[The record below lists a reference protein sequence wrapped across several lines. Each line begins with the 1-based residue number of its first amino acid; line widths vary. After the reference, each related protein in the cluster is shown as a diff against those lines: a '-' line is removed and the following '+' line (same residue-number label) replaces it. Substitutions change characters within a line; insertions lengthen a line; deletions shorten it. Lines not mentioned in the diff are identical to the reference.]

1 MIEVSGLTK
10 FYGDKLGINDVSFS
24 IKKGETV
31 GLLGPNG
38 AGKTTIMKMVA
49 GHMLPTSGTITID
62 GVDVIDD
69 PRLALKQL
77 GFMPEIPPLYTEMD
91 VYGYLSFVAEIKGIE
106 KKERAT
112 QINEIMELVAISHVK
127 NRLIKNLSKG
137 YRQRVGLAHALVGFP
152 PVLILDEPTVGLDP
166 KQITEVRK
174 LIEKLAHDHTIILS
188 SHILSEIKMTCQRVI
203 IISNGHIV
211 FEDEVTNLEE
221 GGKNFVIQVHGNL
234 EETRRILKKVPGL
247 EIVSAE
253 EHVKNSKKYCRFT
266 LLGEDGV
273 EIRELVFSELA
284 KANLPIV
291 EMRSIGN
298 SLEDIFLDIT
308 KSN

>member
-69 PRLALKQL
+69 PRQALKQL

-91 VYGYLSFVAEIKGIE
+91 VYGYLSFVAEIKGID

-234 EETRRILKKVPGL
+234 EETRRILKKVPGF

-253 EHVKNSKKYCRFT
+253 EHVKNSKKYCRFI

>member
-10 FYGDKLGINDVSFS
+10 FYGDKIGINDISFS

-38 AGKTTIMKMVA
+38 AGKTTIMKMIA
-49 GHMLPTSGTITID
+49 GHMLPTSGAITID

-69 PRLALKQL
+69 PRQALKHL

-91 VYGYLSFVAEIKGIE
+91 VLGYLSFVAEIKGIK
-106 KKERAT
+106 KKERAA

-127 NRLIKNLSKG
+127 DRLIKNLSKG
-137 YRQRVGLAHALVGFP
+137 YKQRVGLAHALVGFP

-174 LIEKLAHDHTIILS
+174 LIKNLGLEHTIILS
-188 SHILSEIKMTCQRVI
+188 SHILSEIKMTCKRVI

-211 FEDEVTNLEE
+211 LEDEVANLEE
-221 GGKNFVIQVHGNL
+221 GGKNFVIRVHGKL
-234 EETRRILKKVPGL
+234 EEATGILEKIPGL
-247 EIVSAE
+247 EIVSVE
-253 EHVKNSKKYCRFT
+253 EQVKNSNHYCRFT
-266 LLGEDGV
+266 LFGEDGAGL
-273 EIRELVFSELA
+273 RELVFSELA
-284 KANLPIV
+284 NAKLPIV

-308 KSN
+308 K

>member
-10 FYGDKLGINDVSFS
+10 FYGDKIGINDVSFS

-62 GVDVIDD
+62 GVDVIDN
-69 PRLALKQL
+69 PRQALKHL
-77 GFMPEIPPLYTEMD
+77 GFMPESPPLYTEMD
-91 VYGYLSFVAEIKGIE
+91 VLGYLSFVAEIKGIK
-106 KKERAT
+106 KKERAA

-127 NRLIKNLSKG
+127 DRLIKNLSKG
-137 YRQRVGLAHALVGFP
+137 YKQRVGLAHALVGFP

-174 LIEKLAHDHTIILS
+174 LIENLGLEHTIILS
-188 SHILSEIKMTCQRVI
+188 SHILSEIKMTCKRVI

-211 FEDEVTNLEE
+211 LEDEVANLEE
-221 GGKNFVIQVHGNL
+221 GGKNFVIRVHGNL
-234 EETRRILKKVPGL
+234 QETTDILKKIPDL
-247 EIVSAE
+247 EIVSVE
-253 EHVKNSKKYCRFT
+253 EQVKNSTHYCRFT
-266 LLGEDGV
+266 LFGEDGV
-273 EIRELVFSELA
+273 GVRELVFSELA
-284 KANLPIV
+284 KAKLPIV

-308 KSN
+308 K

>member
-10 FYGDKLGINDVSFS
+10 FYGDKIGISDVSFS

-38 AGKTTIMKMVA
+38 AGKTTIMKMIA

-62 GVDVIDD
+62 GVDVIDN
-69 PRLALKQL
+69 PSQALKHL

-91 VYGYLSFVAEIKGIE
+91 VLGYLSFIAEIKGIN
-106 KKERAT
+106 KKERAA
-112 QINEIMELVAISHVK
+112 QINEIMELVAISDVK

-137 YRQRVGLAHALVGFP
+137 YKQRVGLAHALVGFP

-174 LIEKLAHDHTIILS
+174 LIENLGHDHTIILS
-188 SHILSEIKMTCQRVI
+188 SHILSEIKMTCKRVI

-211 FEDEVTNLEE
+211 LEDEVANLEE
-221 GGKNFVIQVHGNL
+221 GGKNFVIRVHGKL
-234 EETRRILKKVPGL
+234 EETLGILKKISGL
-247 EIVSAE
+247 EIVSFE
-253 EHVKNSKKYCRFT
+253 EQAQYCRFT
-266 LLGEDGV
+266 LFGEDGV
-273 EIRELVFSELA
+273 DLRELVFSELA
-284 KANLPIV
+284 KAKLPIV

-308 KSN
+308 K

>member
-1 MIEVSGLTK
+1 MIEVTGLTK
-10 FYGDKLGINDVSFS
+10 FYGDKIGINDVSFS

-38 AGKTTIMKMVA
+38 AGKTTIMKMIA

-69 PRLALKQL
+69 PRQALKHL

-91 VYGYLSFVAEIKGIE
+91 VLGYLSFVAEIKGIN
-106 KKERAT
+106 KKERAA
-112 QINEIMELVAISHVK
+112 QIDEIMELVAISHVK

-137 YRQRVGLAHALVGFP
+137 YKQRVGLAHALVGFP

-174 LIEKLAHDHTIILS
+174 LIENLGLDHTIILS
-188 SHILSEIKMTCQRVI
+188 SHILSEIKMTCKRVI

-211 FEDEVTNLEE
+211 LEDEVANLEE
-221 GGKNFVIQVHGNL
+221 GGKNFVIRVHGKQK
-234 EETRRILKKVPGL
+234 ETTGILQKIPGL
-247 EIVSAE
+247 EIVSVE
-253 EHVKNSKKYCRFT
+253 EQVKDSTHYCRFT
-266 LLGEDGV
+266 LFGEGGV
-273 EIRELVFSELA
+273 GLRELVFSELA
-284 KANLPIV
+284 KAKLPIV

-308 KSN
+308 K

>member
-10 FYGDKLGINDVSFS
+10 FYGDKIGINDVSFS

-38 AGKTTIMKMVA
+38 AGKTTIMKMIA

-62 GVDVIDD
+62 GVDVIDN
-69 PRLALKQL
+69 PSQALKHL

-91 VYGYLSFVAEIKGIE
+91 VLGYLSFIAEIKGIN
-106 KKERAT
+106 KKERAA
-112 QINEIMELVAISHVK
+112 QINEIMELVAISEVK

-137 YRQRVGLAHALVGFP
+137 YKQRVGLAHALVGFP

-174 LIEKLAHDHTIILS
+174 LIESLGHDHTIILS
-188 SHILSEIKMTCQRVI
+188 SHILSEIKMTCKRVI

-211 FEDEVTNLEE
+211 LEDEVANLEE
-221 GGKNFVIQVHGNL
+221 GGKNFVIRVHGKL
-234 EETRRILKKVPGL
+234 EETLGILKKIPGL
-247 EIVSAE
+247 EIVSSE
-253 EHVKNSKKYCRFT
+253 EQAQYCRFT
-266 LLGEDGV
+266 LFGEDAVGL
-273 EIRELVFSELA
+273 RELVFSELA
-284 KANLPIV
+284 KAKLPIV

-308 KSN
+308 K